1 MAIKWPIQ
9 GKKEEKWKILT
20 SQKFFF
26 FSWNWIT
33 VWFHKFSLLT
43 RIFIVDQMVSSGSFG
58 IMNLGHGSIVEWIS
72 IQKLDYIFS
81 MISFSNNS
89 SQIIIEKWESEFS
102 RFECWSHLAKG
113 IVFIMGF
120 STFDNK
126 ASFVISDIF
135 LAIKK
140 IKIPW
145 NSFHKKMWI

>member
-1 MAIKWPIQ
+1 MF
-9 GKKEEKWKILT
+9 T
-20 SQKFFF
+20 STLNGIFCA
-26 FSWNWIT
+26 NWIT

-89 SQIIIEKWESEFS
+89 SQIIVEKWESEFS

-120 STFDNK
+120 STFNDK

-135 LAIKK
+135 LAKK
-140 IKIPW
+140 SKKRNKFRDKIITVSW
-145 NSFHKKMWI
+145 LVFYVKLDD